1 MFRYIKTNKI
11 KFEFDEV
18 PPSWCT
24 DGEEI
29 KHNRKDFEI
38 TINKDNYMVLPTKN
52 IDKLFEKDSK

>member
-1 MFRYIKTNKI
+1 MFKYIKTNKI
-11 KFEFDEV
+11 KFKFDEV

-29 KHNRKDFEI
+29 KHNKKEFEI

-52 IDKLFEKDSK
+52 IDKLFEKDSE